1 MKVQAMNH
9 FVLLRRD
16 NPEEKVGSIVIPGTA
31 QKVTNRGTVISAGPG
46 EYHGTNGVF
55 QECTLKPGDRV
66 LFDLYAFHEVELE
79 VDKKR
84 GKEKLAFVP
93 LHNIQGKILEE

>member
-16 NPEEKVGSIVIPGTA
+16 NPETKVGSIVIPEKA
-31 QKVTNRGTVISAGPG
+31 QKVSNRGTVISAGPG
-46 EYHGTNGVF
+46 EYHDSGRYF

-79 VDKKR
+79 VDPKR

-93 LHNIQGKILEE
+93 LHNIQGLIEKE

>member
-1 MKVQAMNH
+1 MKIQATGH

-16 NPEEKVGSIVIPGTA
+16 NPEEKVGSIVIPGSA

-46 EYHGTNGVF
+46 EFHGNGSF
-55 QECTLKPGDRV
+55 QACDLKPGDRV

-93 LHNIQGKILEE
+93 LHNIQGRVLEE

>member
-16 NPEEKVGSIVIPGTA
+16 NPETKVGSILVPEKA
-31 QKVTNRGTVISAGPG
+31 QKVTNRGTVISAGKG
-46 EYHGTNGVF
+46 EWHESHFV
-55 QECTLKPGDRV
+55 ECTLKPGDRV

-79 VDKKR
+79 VDKKL

-93 LHNIQGKILEE
+93 LHNIQGLISEE